1 MAKNLP
7 WNLIF
12 GAVALFLLGFGPFI
26 PTPPMPIE
34 VAPYSLVTAIPA
46 LIASGLGQEQPPWM
60 LIGATAG
67 ALVAPVAFGLACRSI
82 KRSGKPIP
90 RVSMI
95 AFLVLVLLAYALA
108 IGGWKITVEFTS
120 IYRASALAIQ
130 SIIPPIVLFAIAARV
145 RHRLTVTGGIV
156 LHWFGLAWFT
166 WSAFPW
172 WGEML

>member
-1 MAKNLP
+1 
-7 WNLIF
+7 
-12 GAVALFLLGFGPFI
+12 
-26 PTPPMPIE
+26 
-34 VAPYSLVTAIPA
+34 
-46 LIASGLGQEQPPWM
+46 
-60 LIGATAG
+60 
-67 ALVAPVAFGLACRSI
+67 
-82 KRSGKPIP
+82 
-90 RVSMI
+90 MI